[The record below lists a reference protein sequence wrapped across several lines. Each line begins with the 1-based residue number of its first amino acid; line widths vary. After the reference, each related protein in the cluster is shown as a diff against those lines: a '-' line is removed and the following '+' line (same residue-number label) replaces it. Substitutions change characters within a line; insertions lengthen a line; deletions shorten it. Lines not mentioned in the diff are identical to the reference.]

1 MGTSQEGNTHE
12 DREFRNRLWRVRH
25 RTRHRNC
32 RHAETAHR
40 DDAPIGDRDEVR
52 VKSIFSSAPFLQE
65 SRMKRKGEPVSKR
78 IYVGNLPKK
87 MTTDDLK
94 ALFGKYGKVG
104 KVEFMVDPKSRLPT
118 TIA

>member
-1 MGTSQEGNTHE
+1 M
-12 DREFRNRLWRVRH
+12 
-25 RTRHRNC
+25 
-32 RHAETAHR
+32 
-40 DDAPIGDRDEVR
+40 
-52 VKSIFSSAPFLQE
+52 
-65 SRMKRKGEPVSKR
+65 SKR

-118 TIA
+118 TIACIEMESDAQAKAAIQALHQTELGGQKLNVNEVPASVGWIR